1 LREVGVI
8 ASNARSFEAPLLIYK
23 EAEPLIKEEALVLVD
38 DVKFRKKYLGVL
50 RFVVKLDPLLTTT
63 QRSAIIERPE
73 IAEEGIDIPY
83 ETSTVRIIGEVSGSR
98 VEPAT
103 TPPTPRSKVYLV
115 EKPEDLLIDLGT
127 GLSIGVHK
135 YSGIEVP
142 MRTDAL
148 RYHIAVVGTT
158 GTGKSRLV
166 KAVIDEVI
174 AKTNW
179 NVIVFDHTGMDYAPY
194 WPDKTVAAERVVL
207 DVATIA
213 DGLKACIGT
222 SRELIEEYIPPALA
236 EYVVCEGGNTEL
248 CNKLQSLRQKDT
260 EERQRGKGL
269 VATQKT
275 TELPTIERDVLEA
288 LTLEVSS
295 RGGWNASKLAIYIA
309 RVALGLG
316 AKATTNFKLTFY
328 LTLYAQHYI
337 RRLNSMRYRVDDLVD
352 RARRDRLLV
361 VDLSTVETEVRRVIV
376 ARFLERL
383 WEIIT
388 ERLEPV
394 NTLVVIDEAHNYAC
408 YQGCYPASYMVEK
421 TLREGRK
428 WNLGVVLASQR
439 VLDFSPDVR
448 NNVNTVFFSRLQTPY
463 DFDQLRN
470 FVDLAGI
477 RPETLSLLE
486 AREFF
491 FAGLGNPLKFP
502 MLIRVREVG
511 DPARVPS

>member
-1 LREVGVI
+1 MREVGVI

-38 DVKFRKKYLGVL
+38 DVKFRRKYLGVL

-73 IAEEGIDIPY
+73 IAEEGIEIPY

-115 EKPEDLLIDLGT
+115 EKPEDLRIDLGT

-142 MRTDAL
+142 MRVDAL

-166 KAVIDEVI
+166 KAVIDEVLE
-174 AKTNW
+174 KTDW
-179 NVIVFDHTGMDYAPY
+179 SVIVFDHTGMDYTPY
-194 WPDKTVAAERVVL
+194 WPGNVVKA
-207 DVATIA
+207 DTIVLNI
-213 DGLKACIGT
+213 DTITEGLKKVVGSI
-222 SRELIEEYIPPALA
+222 ENLIDDYVPPAL
-236 EYVVCEGGNTEL
+236 VRFLV
-248 CNKLQSLRQKDT
+248 
-260 EERQRGKGL
+260 ERNNGQLLSQQGLGRHMKSGKGNVQHVSL
-269 VATQKT
+269 DALLDMPNLTREGVEELIIKT
-275 TELPTIERDVLEA
+275 SSNGLWDARELAETVSRTADELEA
-288 LTLEVSS
+288 RKSTQM
-295 RGGWNASKLAIYIA
+295 KLRLYIQLFA
-309 RVALGLG
+309 E
-316 AKATTNFKLTFY
+316 
-328 LTLYAQHYI
+328 HYVK
-337 RRLNSMRYRVDDLVD
+337 RLNSMSRTIDELVSA
-352 RARRDRLLV
+352 ARRDRLLI
-361 VDLSTVETEVRRVIV
+361 VDLSVVDTEVRRVIV
-376 ARFLERL
+376 KRFLERL
-383 WEIIT
+383 WEIIG
-388 ERLEPV
+388 EKLEPV
-394 NTLVVIDEAHNYAC
+394 NTLVVVDEAHNYAC
-408 YQGCYPASYMVEK
+408 DRGCYPSNTLIEK

-428 WNLGVVLASQR
+428 WGLGVVLASQR
-439 VLDFSPDVR
+439 VIDLAPDVR

-502 MLIRVREVG
+502 MLIKVREVG